1 MECKS
6 SEIKKEDKK
15 IITMENQK
23 VSKEYFFH

>member
-6 SEIKKEDKK
+6 SEIRKEDKK
-15 IITMENQK
+15 TITMENEK